1 MSKPQKL
8 GAILTLE
15 TARIFFST
23 KNGATNIGR
32 ISFRQRTRLANNPR
46 QLRAMLTL
54 ETARIFYRQKTRP
67 QISAFKPFDKGL
79 D

>member
-1 MSKPQKL
+1 MKPL
-8 GAILTLE
+8 V
-15 TARIFFST
+15 FFVK

-46 QLRAMLTL
+46 QLGAMLTF
-54 ETARIFYRQKTRP
+54 ESDQIFS